1 MMDGLVLRVMS
12 GGGGGVGF
20 ALVNELPVN
29 VGAMLCYVR
38 VRYVIMPVGIVLA
51 AVLQCTLLRYIGGG
65 G

>member
-29 VGAMLCYVR
+29 VGACYAMCE
-38 VRYVIMPVGIVLA
+38 YG
-51 AVLQCTLLRYIGGG
+51 TLSCQLVSY
-65 G
+65 